1 MKYAVISFLL
11 ALYSANVLA
20 ESASDRGAWRL
31 CEADD
36 LARFIRSDTG
46 AIPDGPIRFL
56 ADEGQAT
63 LGEALL
69 EGDVRV
75 NQGDRYLQANEVSMD
90 RQANRVQASG
100 EVIYGDPELAIRS
113 RSAELDLTDEIG
125 IFNQAD
131 YYVPQRNAQGSADRV
146 QTERQSQQS
155 LLEQV
160 TYSTC
165 VRGAE
170 FWQLRTGELI
180 LNEQTGRGTA
190 RDISLAVKGV
200 PVMYFPYLSFPIND
214 QRQSGFLIPT
224 GGYSNDNGLD
234 LSIPYYWNIA
244 PNQDMTL
251 IPRVLSKRGVQWG
264 VEYRFLRT
272 RDGGEIGVQYLP
284 DDREF
289 GADRSAVIATYRAN
303 LLNRLFANLLYQ
315 EVSDD
320 EYLDD
325 FDNTIDLLSAS
336 TLERHLNLTYYGRE
350 WLALARVQDFQVVDD
365 SAFEDPDDEPYS
377 RLPQVL
383 FDGNW
388 RRLTGGL
395 HYRLRGEWVNFDHD
409 NDVTGKRLDLESGVS
424 LPLNSNAGFL
434 IPSLDYRYTA
444 YNLDNTAPGAD
455 NSPTRSAPIA
465 SVDAG
470 LVFERPL
477 QLKNWL
483 GGSGIQ
489 TLEPRLF
496 YLYVPFRNQSA
507 IPIFDSANVD
517 VSYPWLFL
525 DNRFTGADRL
535 GDANQLTTALT
546 TRYLNPTDGRER
558 WRASIGQIYYFQDR
572 RVTLDNSAPGD
583 SSSSDLIAEAMV
595 NYGSAL
601 SLRGAVQW
609 DTEVEQINRGAIDI
623 LYHPGSSRLLNLSH
637 RFVADELEQIDL
649 ALVWPIQTQWRTVA
663 RWNYSLKEKRNL
675 DLLAGL
681 EYEECCW
688 ALRLLARQQ
697 RDDPD
702 DDDPTNSVLVELE
715 LKGLAGIGSD
725 INNILE
731 KAIFG
736 FEADR
741 Y

>member
-1 MKYAVISFLL
+1 MKYALILL
-11 ALYSANVLA
+11 LLGLPCGYAQAKSAPGP
-20 ESASDRGAWRL
+20 GAWQL
-31 CEADD
+31 CEADE
-36 LARFIRSDTG
+36 LARFIRLDTG
-46 AIPDGPIRFL
+46 AAPEGPIRFL

-69 EGDVRV
+69 EGDVQV

-90 RQANRVQASG
+90 RQANRVRASG
-100 EVIYGDPELAIRS
+100 AVTYSDPRLAIRS
-113 RSAELDLTDEIG
+113 RAAELDLTNEIG
-125 IFNQAD
+125 VFDQAD
-131 YYVPQRNAQGSADRV
+131 YFMPNYNAQGSAERV
-146 QTERQSQQS
+146 TVERQNQQS

-170 FWQLRTGELI
+170 FWQLRTGELT
-180 LNEQTGRGTA
+180 LNEQTGRGSA
-190 RDISLAVKGV
+190 RDITLAIKGV

-214 QRQSGFLIPT
+214 ERQSGFLVPS

-251 IPRVLSKRGVQWG
+251 TPRVLSKRGVQLG
-264 VEYRFLRT
+264 VEYRFLRA
-272 RDGGEIGVQYLP
+272 RDGGQIDVQYLP

-289 GADRSAVIATYRAN
+289 GADRSAVIATYRVN
-303 LLNRLFANLLYQ
+303 PVNRLYGDLLYQ

-320 EYLDD
+320 QYLDD
-325 FDNTIDLLSAS
+325 FDNTIDLLSPS
-336 TLERHLNLTYYGRE
+336 TLERHLNLTYYGQE
-350 WLALARVQDFQVVDD
+350 WLALVRAQDFQIIDD
-365 SAFEDPDDEPYS
+365 SAFTDPADEPYS
-377 RLPQVL
+377 RLPQLL

-388 RRLTGGL
+388 LHRPGGL
-395 HYRLRGEWVNFDHD
+395 DYRLRGEWVSFDHD
-409 NDVTGKRLDLESGVS
+409 NTVVTGKRLDIESGVS
-424 LPLNSNAGFL
+424 LPLNAGAGFL

-444 YNLDNTAPGAD
+444 YQLDNNAPGTPD
-455 NSPTRSAPIA
+455 NPTRSAPIA
-465 SVDAG
+465 SLDAG
-470 LVFERPL
+470 LIFERPL
-477 QLKNWL
+477 QLNNWF
-483 GGSGIQ
+483 GAGVQ

-496 YLYVPFRNQSA
+496 YLYVPFRNQSD
-507 IPIFDSANVD
+507 IPIFDSTNVD

-546 TRYLNPTDGRER
+546 TRFLSATDGREQ
-558 WRASIGQIYYFQDR
+558 WRASIGQIFYFEDR
-572 RVTLDNSAPGD
+572 RVTLDNTPPED
-583 SSSSDLIAEAMV
+583 SSTSDLIAEAMV
-595 NYGSAL
+595 NFGSAL

-609 DTEVEQINRGAIDI
+609 DTDVGQINRGVIDI
-623 LYHPGSSRLLNLSH
+623 LYRPGPSRLLNLSH
-637 RFVADELEQIDL
+637 RFVADELEQINF
-649 ALVWPIQTQWRTVA
+649 ALVWPIQTQWHTVA
-663 RWNYSLKEKRNL
+663 RWNYSLEENRNL

-697 RDDPD
+697 RDNPD
-702 DDDPTNSVLVELE
+702 DDNPTNSVLVELE

-725 INNILE
+725 INDILE

-736 FEADR
+736 YEAVR

>member
-1 MKYAVISFLL
+1 MISFLL
-11 ALYSANVLA
+11 VLYSVNVLA
-20 ESASDRGAWRL
+20 QSAADRSAWRL

-36 LARFIRSDTG
+36 LARFIRADTG
-46 AIPDGPIRFL
+46 ATQDGPIRFL

-63 LGEALL
+63 LAEALL

-90 RQANRVQASG
+90 RQTNRVRASG
-100 EVIYGDPELAIRS
+100 EVVYGDPQIAVRS
-113 RSAELDLTDEIG
+113 RSAELNLTDEVG

-131 YYVPQRNAQGSADRV
+131 YYVPERNAQGSAERV
-146 QTERQSQQS
+146 QVEKRSEQS

-170 FWQLRTGELI
+170 FWQLRTGELA

-190 RDISLAVKGV
+190 RDITLAIKGV

-214 QRQSGFLIPT
+214 QRQSGFLIPS
-224 GGYSNDNGLD
+224 GGYDSNSGVD
-234 LSIPYYWNIA
+234 LRVPYYWNIA

-251 IPRVLSKRGVQWG
+251 APRVLSKRGAQLG
-264 VEYRFLRT
+264 VEYRFLRAKD
-272 RDGGEIGVQYLP
+272 RGEIEVEYLP
-284 DDREF
+284 DDKKF
-289 GADRSAVIATYRAN
+289 GDDRAAV
-303 LLNRLFANLLYQ
+303 FANYFANPLNSFYADVLYQ

-325 FDNTIDLLSAS
+325 FDNTIDLLSVS
-336 TLERHLNLTYYGRE
+336 TLERHLNLTYYGRD
-350 WLALARVQDFQVVDD
+350 WLALARVQDFQIVDD
-365 SAFEDPDDEPYS
+365 SVFDDPEDEPYS

-388 RRLTGGL
+388 RRRTGGL
-395 HYRLRGEWVNFDHD
+395 DYRLRAEWVNFDHD
-409 NDVTGKRLDLESGVS
+409 NAVTGKRLDIESGVS
-424 LPLNSNAGFL
+424 LPLNANAGFL

-444 YNLDNTAPGAD
+444 YNLDNTAPGTD

-477 QLKNWL
+477 QLLNWL
-483 GGSGIQ
+483 GGNGIQ

-496 YLYVPFRNQSA
+496 YLYIPFRDQA
-507 IPIFDSANVD
+507 EIPIFDSTDVD

-535 GDANQLTTALT
+535 GDANQLTAALT
-546 TRYLNPTDGRER
+546 TRYLNPANGRER

-572 RVTLDNSAPGD
+572 RVTLDNTAPED
-583 SSSSDLIAEAMV
+583 SSSSDLIAEAIV
-595 NYGSAL
+595 NYGSTL
-601 SLRGAVQW
+601 SLRGALQW
-609 DTEVEQINRGAIDI
+609 DIEVDQINRGAIDI
-623 LYHPGSSRLLNLSH
+623 LYHPGASRLLNLSH

-663 RWNYSLKEKRNL
+663 RWNYSLKENRNL

-688 ALRLLARQQ
+688 ALRLLARQR

-702 DDDPTNSVLVELE
+702 DDDPTSSVLVELE
-715 LKGLAGIGSD
+715 LKGLAGIGSN
-725 INNILE
+725 INNVLE
-731 KAIFG
+731 RAIFG
-736 FEADR
+736 YDADR